1 MSAHSLK
8 LWPTSV
14 LHYVGAGNLT
24 ANRDHDLMYQRFP
37 SAFAPDDAV

>member
-8 LWPTSV
+8 LLPTTGF
-14 LHYVGAGNLT
+14 HYVDAGNLT

-37 SAFAPDDAV
+37 SAFAQDDAA